1 MSNFPEKLRQAM
13 YEKRCKSADVAKDTG
28 ISPSVLSRYLSG
40 RNKPSSDN
48 ILTIS
53 QYLNVTP
60 EWLLSSSDA
69 PESTKKSQVISSVTE
84 PLLKQIED
92 KKKIIELLEQ
102 MVADKGKQIAW
113 LSQSC
118 DALADEVRRLE
129 AQVGMLKAQ
138 NDQWMASSEARHA
151 KSSEK
156 TKNPTTPH
164 KEMVEYLKK
173 HKPKK

>member
-13 YEKRCKSADVAKDTG
+13 HEKRCKSADVAKGTG

-48 ILTIS
+48 IIAIS
-53 QYLNVTP
+53 QYLNVAP

-69 PESTKKSQVISSVTE
+69 PESIQKSQVISSVTD
-84 PLLKQIED
+84 PLLKQMED
-92 KKKIIELLEQ
+92 KIKIIELLEQ
-102 MVADKGKQIAW
+102 MVADKGKQIDW

-138 NDQWMASSEARHA
+138 NDQWKARGQDRHA
-151 KSSEK
+151 KGREK
-156 TKNPTTPH
+156 TKNPTKPN
-164 KEMVEYLKK
+164 KQKVGFMKK
-173 HKPKK
+173 HKLKK